1 MPAPVSTQIFV
12 AVDTTDLAAAA
23 AQTAATDGV
32 IPGIKLGLEFF
43 AAHGPD
49 GVRAVRSGNRP
60 LFLDLKLHDI
70 PNTVAGAAR
79 AVTPLRPTLLT
90 VHASGGAAMLRTAL
104 DAAGDAAAKAGITRP
119 RIVGVT
125 VLTSLAESDL
135 DAVGQRG
142 PIADQARRLAALA
155 KSCGLDGVVCSAHE
169 IAALRAECGDGF
181 LLVVPGIR
189 PAWAAAGDQK
199 RVMTPAEAARLGADY
214 LVIGRPITSADD
226 PAAAARRIAAEVVAA
241 APAA

>member
-1 MPAPVSTQIFV
+1 MPTQILL
-12 AVDTTDLAAAA
+12 AIDTTDVATARAQAAATRGA
-23 AQTAATDGV
+23 VG
-32 IPGIKLGLEFF
+32 GIKLGLEFF
-43 AAHGPD
+43 TAQGPQ
-49 GVRAVRSGNRP
+49 GVRAVAPDGVP

-70 PNTVAGAAR
+70 PNTVAGAVR

-90 VHASGGAAMLRTAL
+90 VHAGGGGAMLRAAR
-104 DAAGDAAAKAGITRP
+104 DAAGEAAAKAAVPRP

-125 VLTSLAESDL
+125 VLTSLAEADMA
-135 DAVGQRG
+135 AVGQHG

-155 KSCGLDGVVCSAHE
+155 QSCGLDGVVCSPHE
-169 IAALRAECGDGF
+169 IAALRAECGEGF

-199 RVMTPAEAARLGADY
+199 RVMTPAEAARLGADC
-214 LVIGRPITSADD
+214 LVIGRPITAADD

>member
-1 MPAPVSTQIFV
+1 MSTQILL
-12 AVDTTDLAAAA
+12 AIDTTDVATAS
-23 AQTAATDGV
+23 AQTAATRGAV
-32 IPGIKLGLEFF
+32 GGIKLGLEFF
-43 AAHGPD
+43 TAHGPQ
-49 GVRAVRSGNRP
+49 GVRAVAVDDVP

-70 PNTVAGAAR
+70 PNTVAGAVR

-90 VHASGGAAMLRTAL
+90 VHAAGGGAMLRAAL
-104 DAAGDAAAKAGITRP
+104 DAAGEAAAKVGSARP
-119 RIVGVT
+119 RLVGVT
-125 VLTSLAESDL
+125 VLTSLAEADMS
-135 DAVGQRG
+135 AIGQQG

-169 IAALRAECGDGF
+169 IATLRAECGAGF

-199 RVMTPAEAARLGADY
+199 RIMTPAEAARLGADY
-214 LVIGRPITSADD
+214 LVIGRPITAADD
-226 PAAAARRIAAEVVAA
+226 PAAAARRIAAEVVAS

>member
-1 MPAPVSTQIFV
+1 MAPQILLAIDTIDMAIAGAQAAATRG
-12 AVDTTDLAAAA
+12 AVD
-23 AQTAATDGV
+23 
-32 IPGIKLGLEFF
+32 GIKLGLEFF
-43 AAHGPD
+43 AANGPA
-49 GVRAVRSGNRP
+49 GVRAVTAAGVP

-70 PNTVAGAAR
+70 PNTVAGAVR
-79 AVTPLRPTLLT
+79 AATPLRPTLLT
-90 VHASGGAAMLRTAL
+90 VHAAGGGAMLRAAA
-104 DAAGDAAAKAGITRP
+104 DAAGEAATKAGVPRP
-119 RIVGVT
+119 RIIGVT
-125 VLTSLAESDL
+125 VLTSLGEPDI

-155 KSCGLDGVVCSAHE
+155 QSCGLDGVVCSPHE
-169 IAALRAECGDGF
+169 IAALRADCGAGF

-189 PAWAAAGDQK
+189 PAWAAASDQK
-199 RVMTPAEAARLGADY
+199 RVMTPAEAAQLGADY

>member
-1 MPAPVSTQIFV
+1 MPTAKATQIFL
-12 AVDTTDLAAAA
+12 AIDTTDLATAR
-23 AQTAATDGV
+23 AQAAATDGV
-32 IPGIKLGLEFF
+32 VAGIKLGLEFF
-43 AAHGPD
+43 TAHGPD
-49 GVRAVRSGNRP
+49 GVRSVRPGARP

-70 PNTVAGAAR
+70 PNTVASAVR
-79 AVTPLRPTLLT
+79 AVAPLQPTLLT
-90 VHASGGAAMLRTAL
+90 VHAGGGEAMLRAAL
-104 DAAGDAAAKAGITRP
+104 DAAGEASAKAGVTRP
-119 RIVGVT
+119 RIIGVT
-125 VLTSLAESDL
+125 VLTSLAEADL
-135 DAVGQRG
+135 GVIGQQG

-155 KSCGLDGVVCSAHE
+155 QACGLDGVVCSPHE

-214 LVIGRPITSADD
+214 LVIGRPITGADD
-226 PAAAARRIAAEVVAA
+226 PAAAARRIAVEVVAA

>member
-1 MPAPVSTQIFV
+1 MVATNPIFCAIDTPDPAR
-12 AVDTTDLAAAA
+12 ARALAAAVA
-23 AQTAATDGV
+23 PYVG
-32 IPGIKLGLEFF
+32 GIKLGLEFF
-43 AAHGPD
+43 TANGPAETRGVAAIG
-49 GVRAVRSGNRP
+49 AAK

-70 PNTVAGAAR
+70 PNTVAGAVRSVA
-79 AVTPLRPTLLT
+79 PLGAALLT
-90 VHASGGAAMLRTAL
+90 VHCGGGAAMLRA
-104 DAAGDAAAKAGITRP
+104 AAGAAAEAGGKTTI
-119 RIVGVT
+119 IGVT
-125 VLTSLAESDL
+125 VLTSLAEADL
-135 DAVGQRG
+135 GTIGQQG
-142 PIADQARRLAALA
+142 PIADQARRLAVLA
-155 KSCGLDGVVCSAHE
+155 KSSGLDGVVCSPHE

-214 LVIGRPITSADD
+214 LVIGRPITAADD

>member
-1 MPAPVSTQIFV
+1 MATQILLAIDTIDMAIAGAQAAATRG
-12 AVDTTDLAAAA
+12 AVD
-23 AQTAATDGV
+23 
-32 IPGIKLGLEFF
+32 GIKLGLEFF
-43 AAHGPD
+43 AANGPA
-49 GVRAVRSGNRP
+49 GVRAVAAPGGP

-70 PNTVAGAAR
+70 PNTVAGAVR
-79 AVTPLRPTLLT
+79 AATPLRPTLLT
-90 VHASGGAAMLRTAL
+90 VHAAGGSAMLRAAA
-104 DAAGDAAAKAGITRP
+104 DAAGEASAKAGVPRP
-119 RIVGVT
+119 RIIGVT
-125 VLTSLAESDL
+125 VLTSLGESDIE
-135 DAVGQRG
+135 AVGQRG

-155 KSCGLDGVVCSAHE
+155 QSCGLDGVVCSPHE
-169 IAALRAECGDGF
+169 IAALRADRGAGF

-214 LVIGRPITSADD
+214 LVIGRPITAAED

>member
-1 MPAPVSTQIFV
+1 MPTQILL
-12 AVDTTDLAAAA
+12 AIDTTDVATARAQAAATRGA
-23 AQTAATDGV
+23 VG
-32 IPGIKLGLEFF
+32 GIKLGLEFF
-43 AAHGPD
+43 AAHGPQ
-49 GVRAVRSGNRP
+49 GVRTVAVDDVP

-70 PNTVAGAAR
+70 PNTVAGAVR

-90 VHASGGAAMLRTAL
+90 VHAGGGGAMLRAAR
-104 DAAGDAAAKAGITRP
+104 DAAGEAAAKTGNSRP

-125 VLTSLAESDL
+125 VLTSLAEGDM
-135 DAVGQRG
+135 DAIGQRG
-142 PIADQARRLAALA
+142 PIADQARRLAGLA
-155 KSCGLDGVVCSAHE
+155 QSCGLDGVVCSPHE

-189 PAWAAAGDQK
+189 PTWAAAGDQK

-214 LVIGRPITSADD
+214 LVIGRPITADDD